1 MCPPT
6 SSACCTRDAAAG
18 CATRPSRAV
27 RPGGGGTR
35 PSSAGCP
42 APLAS
47 LNPLCFTQVSAQ
59 QFGVHMMN
67 EAKELGVS
75 FFVGDV
81 SSIESERGE
90 VCAVNV
96 DVAGEQVPDPYSS
109 CASAA

>member
-1 MCPPT
+1 
-6 SSACCTRDAAAG
+6 
-18 CATRPSRAV
+18 
-27 RPGGGGTR
+27 
-35 PSSAGCP
+35 
-42 APLAS
+42 
-47 LNPLCFTQVSAQ
+47 
-59 QFGVHMMN
+59 MMN